1 MVQRQGSGFGFA
13 NIPKGGIADLVK
25 APTITPARAFTFSP
39 TSTIRREKDTDESL
53 RGALFGAFAPTT
65 AKLGLEA
72 LAKIP
77 GLERFLFKPD
87 TTRPL
92 DITNIPQT
100 GIYDS
105 PAQAELSRRKTEID
119 KLLPSLKKPREKTAI
134 ATALSELLT
143 YAPAAFLDD
152 DSPEGVDQFLKT
164 AAASKRVDAASDEA
178 KLKAYLTRQTERGK
192 KLIDVGDFDK
202 KVSNSAVLQ
211 SDGTF
216 KPFSREVLIS
226 KDGST
231 SYVKSRGEDVD
242 VQIDA
247 DGKEIKVPPGK
258 YYTNPQYTLRDE
270 EPGQSAPVRLLDM
283 NNDAMPYIGYTQ
295 YARTPEGRSVRI
307 LVADTKDNNN
317 QITIQEHNRKY
328 GTNLQL
334 FEGPE
339 YSALRARSKEQA
351 NPDLT
356 KRYQGRGEKELALI
370 EVANVATDLLD
381 IAIDAK
387 DNPELITTAGGLGTW
402 YNSLYNNINSI
413 FNLFEKDGFISVD
426 DVVRAKKNGQS
437 ALTLG
442 NLLTASNNY
451 SKVLSQVTP
460 QNPLTN
466 QVNAAQQDLVNAL
479 REVRDQAE
487 DQGSFASWLKL
498 PDADLDDLV
507 VKRGAL
513 AAGQLRLAYAA
524 AAADG
529 QTGTSLSDRDVSNF
543 LEQVG
548 FGSQNALDIGTKISK
563 FVKERLQ
570 TFDTGE
576 FRTLSNASRRHEEQ
590 DVRFVND
597 YLVGTFRVDPADLDA
612 LKTVESGSV
621 QEKQLVSKINRRII
635 RETDGAASSD
645 FIYDSTNKRFR
656 YKPVLERLQGYQS
669 VYNRYKKKYWP
680 YFKISE
686 GEINLELAPDF
697 DPYAPVTSG
706 QDDSATY
713 NPRLRP

>member
-1 MVQRQGSGFGFA
+1 MAQRQNFGF
-13 NIPKGGIADLVK
+13 NIGGGGIADLVK
-25 APTITPARAFTFSP
+25 APTITPARGFSFSP
-39 TSTIRREKDTDESL
+39 TPTIRREKDPDESL
-53 RGALFGAFAPTT
+53 RGALLGALAPTG
-65 AKLGLEA
+65 AKLGLAA
-72 LAKIP
+72 LAKVP

-87 TTRPL
+87 ATKPL

-105 PAQAELSRRKTEID
+105 PAQAELSRRKAEID
-119 KLLPSLKKPREKTAI
+119 KLLPSLKRPREKTAVG
-134 ATALSELLT
+134 TALSELLT

-152 DSPEGVDQFLKT
+152 DAPEGIDQFLKT
-164 AAASKRVDAASDEA
+164 ATASKRVGADLDEA

-231 SYVKSRGEDVD
+231 SYIKSRGENIDI
-242 VQIDA
+242 QIDA
-247 DGKEIKVPPGK
+247 DGKEIKVPAGK
-258 YYTNPQYTLRDE
+258 YYTNPQYILRDE

-295 YARTPEGRSVRI
+295 FARTDKGRAVRI
-307 LVADTKDNNN
+307 LVADAKDNNN

-339 YSALRARSKEQA
+339 YEALRARSKEQA

-381 IAIDAK
+381 IAIDAE

-413 FNLFEKDGFISVD
+413 FNLFEKDGFVSVD

-442 NLLTASNNY
+442 KLLTASNNY

-466 QVNAAQQDLVNAL
+466 QVNAAQQDLVDAL

-487 DQGSFASWLKL
+487 DQGSFATWLNI
-498 PDADLDDLV
+498 PDADLDELV

-529 QTGTSLSDRDVSNF
+529 QTGTSLSDRDVANF

-590 DVRFVND
+590 DIRFVND
-597 YLVGTFRVDPADLDA
+597 YLVGTFRVDPADLDE

-669 VYNRYKKKYWP
+669 VYNRYKNKYWP
-680 YFKISE
+680 KYKISE

-697 DPYAPVTSG
+697 DPYAPVSSEEIQVYT
-706 QDDSATY
+706 
-713 NPRLRP
+713 PRIRTVP

>member
-1 MVQRQGSGFGFA
+1 MAQRQNFGF
-13 NIPKGGIADLVK
+13 NIGGGGIADLVK
-25 APTITPARAFTFSP
+25 APTITPARGFTFSP
-39 TSTIRREKDTDESL
+39 TPTVRREKDPDKSL
-53 RGALFGAFAPTT
+53 RGAVLGALAPTG
-65 AKLGLEA
+65 AKLGLAA
-72 LAKIP
+72 LAKVP

-87 TTRPL
+87 TTKPL

-105 PAQAELSRRKTEID
+105 PAQAELSRRKAEID
-119 KLLPSLKKPREKTAI
+119 KLLPSLKRPREKTAVG
-134 ATALSELLT
+134 TALSELLT

-152 DSPEGVDQFLKT
+152 DAPEGIDQFLKT
-164 AAASKRVDAASDEA
+164 ATASKKIGADLDEA

-216 KPFSREVLIS
+216 EPFSREVLIS

-231 SYVKSRGEDVD
+231 SYIKSRGEDID
-242 VQIDA
+242 IQIDA
-247 DGKEIKVPPGK
+247 DGKEIKVPAGK
-258 YYTNPQYTLRDE
+258 YYTNPQYILRDE
-270 EPGQSAPVRLLDM
+270 EPGQSTPVRLLDM

-295 YARTPEGRSVRI
+295 FARTDKGRGVRI
-307 LVADTKDNNN
+307 VVADAKDNNN

-339 YSALRARSKEQA
+339 YEALRARSKEAA

-381 IAIDAK
+381 IAIDAE

-413 FNLFEKDGFISVD
+413 FNLFEKDGFVSVD

-466 QVNAAQQDLVNAL
+466 QVNAAQQDLIDAL

-548 FGSQNALDIGTKISK
+548 FGSQNALDIGTKVSK

-669 VYNRYKKKYWP
+669 VYNRYKNKYWP
-680 YFKISE
+680 KYKISE

-697 DPYAPVTSG
+697 DPYAPVSSEETPVFVPRFRTSV
-706 QDDSATY
+706 
-713 NPRLRP
+713 P

>member
-1 MVQRQGSGFGFA
+1 MAQRQNFGF
-13 NIPKGGIADLVK
+13 NIGGGGIADLVK
-25 APTITPARAFTFSP
+25 APTITPARGFTFSP
-39 TSTIRREKDTDESL
+39 TPTVRREKDPDKSL
-53 RGALFGAFAPTT
+53 RGAVLGALAPTG
-65 AKLGLEA
+65 AKLGLAA
-72 LAKIP
+72 LAKVP

-87 TTRPL
+87 TTKPL

-105 PAQAELSRRKTEID
+105 PAQAELSRRKAEID
-119 KLLPSLKKPREKTAI
+119 KLLPSLKRPREKTAVG
-134 ATALSELLT
+134 TALSELLT

-152 DSPEGVDQFLKT
+152 DAPEGIDQFLKT
-164 AAASKRVDAASDEA
+164 ATASKKIGADLDEA

-216 KPFSREVLIS
+216 EPFSREVLIS

-231 SYVKSRGEDVD
+231 SYIKSRGEDID
-242 VQIDA
+242 IQIDA
-247 DGKEIKVPPGK
+247 DGKEIKVPAGK
-258 YYTNPQYTLRDE
+258 YYTNPQYILRDE
-270 EPGQSAPVRLLDM
+270 EPGQSTPVRLLDM

-295 YARTPEGRSVRI
+295 FARTDKGRGVRI
-307 LVADTKDNNN
+307 VVADAKDNNN

-339 YSALRARSKEQA
+339 YEALRARSKEAA

-381 IAIDAK
+381 IAIDAE

-413 FNLFEKDGFISVD
+413 FNLFEKDGFVSVD

-466 QVNAAQQDLVNAL
+466 QVNAAQQDLIDAL

-669 VYNRYKKKYWP
+669 VYNRYKNKYWP
-680 YFKISE
+680 KYKISE

-697 DPYAPVTSG
+697 DPYAPVSSEETPVFVPRFRTSV
-706 QDDSATY
+706 
-713 NPRLRP
+713 P

>member
-1 MVQRQGSGFGFA
+1 MAQQQNFGF
-13 NIPKGGIADLVK
+13 NIGGGGIADLVK
-25 APTITPARAFTFSP
+25 TPTITPARGFSFSP
-39 TSTIRREKDTDESL
+39 TPTIRREKDPDESL
-53 RGALFGAFAPTT
+53 RGALLGALAPTG
-65 AKLGLEA
+65 AKLGLAA
-72 LAKIP
+72 LAKVP

-87 TTRPL
+87 ATKPL

-105 PAQAELSRRKTEID
+105 PAQAELSRRKAEID
-119 KLLPSLKKPREKTAI
+119 KLLPSLKRPREKTAVG
-134 ATALSELLT
+134 TALSELLT

-152 DSPEGVDQFLKT
+152 DAPEGIDQFLKT
-164 AAASKRVDAASDEA
+164 ATASKKIGADLDEA

-231 SYVKSRGEDVD
+231 SYIKSRGENIDI
-242 VQIDA
+242 QIDA
-247 DGKEIKVPPGK
+247 DGKEIKVPAGK
-258 YYTNPQYTLRDE
+258 YYTNPQYILRDE

-295 YARTPEGRSVRI
+295 FARTDKGRAVRI
-307 LVADTKDNNN
+307 LVADAKDNNN

-339 YSALRARSKEQA
+339 YEALRARSKEQA

-381 IAIDAK
+381 IAIDAE

-413 FNLFEKDGFISVD
+413 FNLFEKDGFVSVD

-442 NLLTASNNY
+442 KLLTASNNY

-466 QVNAAQQDLVNAL
+466 QVNAAQQDLVDAL

-487 DQGSFASWLKL
+487 DQGSFATWLNI
-498 PDADLDDLV
+498 PDADLDELV

-529 QTGTSLSDRDVSNF
+529 QTGTSLSDRDVANF

-590 DVRFVND
+590 DIRFVND
-597 YLVGTFRVDPADLDA
+597 YLVGTFRVDPADLDE

-669 VYNRYKKKYWP
+669 VYNRYKNKYWP
-680 YFKISE
+680 KYKISE

-697 DPYAPVTSG
+697 DPYAPVSSEEIQVYT
-706 QDDSATY
+706 
-713 NPRLRP
+713 PRIRTVP

>member
-1 MVQRQGSGFGFA
+1 VAQRQNFGF
-13 NIPKGGIADLVK
+13 NIGGGGIADLVK
-25 APTITPARAFTFSP
+25 APTITPARGFTFSP
-39 TSTIRREKDTDESL
+39 TPTIRREKDPDESL
-53 RGALFGAFAPTT
+53 RGALLGALAPTG
-65 AKLGLEA
+65 AKLGLAA
-72 LAKIP
+72 LAKVP

-87 TTRPL
+87 ATKPL

-105 PAQAELSRRKTEID
+105 PAQAELSRRKAEID
-119 KLLPSLKKPREKTAI
+119 KLLPSLKRPREKTAVG
-134 ATALSELLT
+134 TALSELLT

-152 DSPEGVDQFLKT
+152 DAPEGIDQFLKT
-164 AAASKRVDAASDEA
+164 ATASKKIGADLDEA

-216 KPFSREVLIS
+216 EPFSREVLIS

-231 SYVKSRGEDVD
+231 SYIKSRGEDID
-242 VQIDA
+242 IQIDA
-247 DGKEIKVPPGK
+247 DGKEIKVPAGK
-258 YYTNPQYTLRDE
+258 YYTNPQYILRDE
-270 EPGQSAPVRLLDM
+270 EPGQSTPVRLLDM

-295 YARTPEGRSVRI
+295 FARTDKGRGVRI
-307 LVADTKDNNN
+307 VVADAKDNNN

-339 YSALRARSKEQA
+339 YEALRARSKEAA

-381 IAIDAK
+381 IAIDAE

-413 FNLFEKDGFISVD
+413 FNLFEKDGFVSVD

-466 QVNAAQQDLVNAL
+466 QVNAAQQDLIDAL

-548 FGSQNALDIGTKISK
+548 FGSQNALDIGTKVSK

-669 VYNRYKKKYWP
+669 VYNRYKNKYWP
-680 YFKISE
+680 KYKISE

-697 DPYAPVTSG
+697 DPYAPVSSEETPVFVPRFRTSV
-706 QDDSATY
+706 
-713 NPRLRP
+713 P

>member
-1 MVQRQGSGFGFA
+1 MAQRQNFGF
-13 NIPKGGIADLVK
+13 NIGGGGIADLVK
-25 APTITPARAFTFSP
+25 APTITPARGFTFSP
-39 TSTIRREKDTDESL
+39 TPTIRREKDPDESL
-53 RGALFGAFAPTT
+53 RGALLGALAPTG
-65 AKLGLEA
+65 AKLGLAA
-72 LAKIP
+72 LAKVP

-87 TTRPL
+87 ATKPL

-105 PAQAELSRRKTEID
+105 PAQAELSRRKAEID
-119 KLLPSLKKPREKTAI
+119 KLLPSLKRPREKTAVG
-134 ATALSELLT
+134 TALSELLT

-152 DSPEGVDQFLKT
+152 DAPEGIDQFLKT
-164 AAASKRVDAASDEA
+164 ATASKKIGADLDEA

-216 KPFSREVLIS
+216 EPFSREVLIS

-231 SYVKSRGEDVD
+231 SYIKSRGEDID
-242 VQIDA
+242 IQIDA
-247 DGKEIKVPPGK
+247 DGKEIKVPAGK
-258 YYTNPQYTLRDE
+258 YYTNPQYILRDE
-270 EPGQSAPVRLLDM
+270 EPGQSTPVRLLDM

-295 YARTPEGRSVRI
+295 FARTDKGRGVRI
-307 LVADTKDNNN
+307 VVADAKDNNN

-339 YSALRARSKEQA
+339 YEALRARSKEAA

-381 IAIDAK
+381 IAIDAE

-413 FNLFEKDGFISVD
+413 FNLFEKDGFVSVD

-466 QVNAAQQDLVNAL
+466 QVNAAQQDLIDAL

-669 VYNRYKKKYWP
+669 VYNRYKNKYWP
-680 YFKISE
+680 KYKISE

-697 DPYAPVTSG
+697 DPYAPVSSEETPVFVPRFRTSV
-706 QDDSATY
+706 
-713 NPRLRP
+713 P

>member
-1 MVQRQGSGFGFA
+1 GFS
-13 NIPKGGIADLVK
+13 
-25 APTITPARAFTFSP
+25 FSP
-39 TSTIRREKDTDESL
+39 TPTIRREKDPDESL
-53 RGALFGAFAPTT
+53 RGALLGALAPTG
-65 AKLGLEA
+65 AKLGLAA
-72 LAKIP
+72 LAKVP

-87 TTRPL
+87 ATKPL

-105 PAQAELSRRKTEID
+105 PAQAELSRRKAEID
-119 KLLPSLKKPREKTAI
+119 KLLPSLKRPREKTAVG
-134 ATALSELLT
+134 TALSELLT

-152 DSPEGVDQFLKT
+152 DAPEGIDQFLKT
-164 AAASKRVDAASDEA
+164 ATASKRVGADLDEA

-231 SYVKSRGEDVD
+231 SYIKSRGENIDI
-242 VQIDA
+242 QIDA
-247 DGKEIKVPPGK
+247 DGKEIKVPAGK
-258 YYTNPQYTLRDE
+258 YYTNPQYILRDE

-295 YARTPEGRSVRI
+295 FARTDKGRAVRI
-307 LVADTKDNNN
+307 LVADAKDNNN

-339 YSALRARSKEQA
+339 YEALRARSKEQA

-381 IAIDAK
+381 IAIDAE

-413 FNLFEKDGFISVD
+413 FNLFEKDGFVSVD

-442 NLLTASNNY
+442 KLLTASNNY

-466 QVNAAQQDLVNAL
+466 QVNAAQQDLVDAL

-487 DQGSFASWLKL
+487 DQGSFATWLNI
-498 PDADLDDLV
+498 PDADLDELV

-529 QTGTSLSDRDVSNF
+529 QTGTSLSDRDVANF

-590 DVRFVND
+590 D
-597 YLVGTFRVDPADLDA
+597 
-612 LKTVESGSV
+612 
-621 QEKQLVSKINRRII
+621 
-635 RETDGAASSD
+635 
-645 FIYDSTNKRFR
+645 
-656 YKPVLERLQGYQS
+656 
-669 VYNRYKKKYWP
+669 
-680 YFKISE
+680 
-686 GEINLELAPDF
+686 
-697 DPYAPVTSG
+697 
-706 QDDSATY
+706 
-713 NPRLRP
+713 